1 VKLPGADRAVID
13 AAKFTHYLLY
23 APHPVG
29 LDKAAFFSR
38 LGYLEEDW
46 GLPETVL
53 LELAMS
59 GAVQEVDNTP
69 FGRKYRVHGTIEP
82 PVGGPVPVVTVWIV
96 RSGEDFPRF
105 VTAFPGE
112 DA

>member
-1 VKLPGADRAVID
+1 MNLPGADRAVID
-13 AAKFTHYLLY
+13 AAKLTDYLFS
-23 APHPVG
+23 ATHPVG
-29 LDKAAFFSR
+29 RFKAAFFAR
-38 LGYLEEDW
+38 PGYLGEDW
-46 GLPETVL
+46 GLLETVL

-59 GAVQEVDNTP
+59 GTVQEVDDTP
-69 FGRKYRVHGTIEP
+69 FGRKYRVHGTIES
-82 PVGGPVPVVTVWIV
+82 PVGGLVPVVTVWIV